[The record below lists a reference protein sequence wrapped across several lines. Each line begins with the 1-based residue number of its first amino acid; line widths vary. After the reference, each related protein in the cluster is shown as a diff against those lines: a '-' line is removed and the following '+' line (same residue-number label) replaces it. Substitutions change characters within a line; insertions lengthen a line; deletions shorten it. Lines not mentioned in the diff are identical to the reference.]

1 MSSNLWTNV
10 EDLGSAYADSDYAY
24 DAVKTASYLLWGMSG
39 RKYSGTTTV
48 TERYVSIFDPYLRA
62 GASVLTYSPILVDGD
77 VQNLRLGGSGLY
89 GDDDY
94 LGDGTSSNTRIR
106 LRGRKVVKI
115 HTVRDIDGNIIDPS
129 QYYLVE
135 HSTLLAA
142 PGATWT
148 PSNVEVTYTYGTPPP
163 TAGKNAAR
171 MLAIELVKLYEGDDT
186 CALPQRVTSIS
197 RQGISYTVLDNQ
209 DFIDDLRTG
218 LYAVDLFL
226 KTSNPD
232 KARARARVFSPDV
245 PKARRITPKPFLFTE
260 TAFDLRVLP
269 TGGSVVLYLD
279 EVSGDFLLND
289 NAWVVSMT
297 VSDYTG
303 SKTETFTG
311 AAVLNRGT
319 EKITV
324 TVDYSDILAVLGPRE
339 PGSYDIY
346 CTRPSLANPAV
357 DEVINLLTAN
367 VSIQLGTR
375 VEPIY
380 TLQNLRKR
388 RKRDISGNTYK

>member
-24 DAVKTASYLLWGMSG
+24 DAVKTASYLLWAMSG

-135 HSTLLAA
+135 HSTLLAT

-245 PKARRITPKPFLFTE
+245 PKARRITPKPFLYTE

-319 EKITV
+319 EKITI
-324 TVDYSDILAVLGPRE
+324 TVNYSDILAVLGPRE
-339 PGSYDIY
+339 PGVYDIY

-367 VSIQLGTR
+367 ASIQLGTR

-380 TLQNLRKR
+380 TL
-388 RKRDISGNTYK
+388 

>member
-303 SKTETFTG
+303 SKTETLTG
-311 AAVLNRGT
+311 DAVLSRAT
-319 EKITV
+319 EKITITV
-324 TVDYSDILAVLGPRE
+324 TYSDILAVLGPRE

-380 TLQNLRKR
+380 TL
-388 RKRDISGNTYK
+388 

>member
-226 KTSNPD
+226 KTTNPD

-303 SKTETFTG
+303 SKTETLTG
-311 AAVLNRGT
+311 DAVLSRAT
-319 EKITV
+319 EKITITV
-324 TVDYSDILAVLGPRE
+324 TYSDILAVLGPRE

-380 TLQNLRKR
+380 TL
-388 RKRDISGNTYK
+388 

>member
-62 GASVLTYSPILVDGD
+62 GASILTYSPILVDGD

-303 SKTETFTG
+303 SKTETLTG
-311 AAVLNRGT
+311 DAVLSRAT
-319 EKITV
+319 EKITI

-380 TLQNLRKR
+380 TL
-388 RKRDISGNTYK
+388 

>member
-24 DAVKTASYLLWGMSG
+24 DAVKTASYLLWAMSG

-226 KTSNPD
+226 KTTNPD

-367 VSIQLGTR
+367 ASIQLGTR

-380 TLQNLRKR
+380 TL
-388 RKRDISGNTYK
+388 

>member
-10 EDLGSAYADSDYAY
+10 EDLGSTYADSDYAY
-24 DAVKTASYLLWGMSG
+24 DAVKTASYLLWAMSG

-367 VSIQLGTR
+367 ASIQLGTR

-380 TLQNLRKR
+380 TL
-388 RKRDISGNTYK
+388 

>member
-135 HSTLLAA
+135 HSTLLAT

-303 SKTETFTG
+303 SKTETLTG
-311 AAVLNRGT
+311 DAVLSRAT
-319 EKITV
+319 EKITITV
-324 TVDYSDILAVLGPRE
+324 TYSDILAVLGPRE

-380 TLQNLRKR
+380 TL
-388 RKRDISGNTYK
+388 

>member
-62 GASVLTYSPILVDGD
+62 GASILTYSPILVDGD

-380 TLQNLRKR
+380 TL
-388 RKRDISGNTYK
+388 

>member
-135 HSTLLAA
+135 HSTLLAT

-303 SKTETFTG
+303 SKTETLTG
-311 AAVLNRGT
+311 DAVLSRAT
-319 EKITV
+319 EKITI

-380 TLQNLRKR
+380 TL
-388 RKRDISGNTYK
+388 

>member
-48 TERYVSIFDPYLRA
+48 TERYVSVYDPYLRA
-62 GASVLTYSPILVDGD
+62 GASIMTYSPTLIQGEVK
-77 VQNLRLGGSGLY
+77 NLRIGGSGLY

-135 HSTLLAA
+135 HSTLLAT

-245 PKARRITPKPFLFTE
+245 PKARRITPKPFLYTE

-279 EVSGDFLLND
+279 EVSGDFLLDD
-289 NAWVVSMT
+289 NAWTVSMT
-297 VSDYTG
+297 VSDYTT

-319 EKITV
+319 EKITITV
-324 TVDYSDILAVLGPRE
+324 TYADILAVLGPRE
-339 PGSYDIY
+339 PGVYDIY
-346 CTRPSLANPAV
+346 CTRPSLGNPAV
-357 DEVINLLTAN
+357 NEVINLLTAN
-367 VSIQLGTR
+367 ASIQLGTR

-380 TLQNLRKR
+380 TL
-388 RKRDISGNTYK
+388 

>member
-1 MSSNLWTNV
+1 MVSSNLWTNV
-10 EDLGSAYADSDYAY
+10 EDLGSTYADSDYAY

-62 GASVLTYSPILVDGD
+62 GASTLTYVPTLIDGS

-226 KTSNPD
+226 KTTNPD

-279 EVSGDFLLND
+279 EVSGDFLLDD

-303 SKTETFTG
+303 SKTETLTG
-311 AAVLNRGT
+311 DAVLSRAT
-319 EKITV
+319 EKITITV
-324 TVDYSDILAVLGPRE
+324 TYSDILAVLGPRE
-339 PGSYDIY
+339 PGVYDIY
-346 CTRPSLANPAV
+346 CTRPSLGNPAV
-357 DEVINLLTAN
+357 NEVINLLTAN
-367 VSIQLGTR
+367 ASIQLGTR

-380 TLQNLRKR
+380 TL
-388 RKRDISGNTYK
+388 